1 MELMS
6 LAITSIIFFF
16 FFLHGLDLYRKRR
29 MPPGPAGL
37 PIIGNL
43 LDIGANP
50 HESLAKLSKKH
61 GPLMTIRLGSVTT
74 VVASTPDAAREIL
87 QRNDVACSG
96 RTIRDAVTSM
106 NNHDSAM
113 IWIQPNQEWRTLRK
127 ALNTCLTQKQ
137 KLDSLS
143 GLRQNVVGAMLEFL
157 RESGRNNKAVNIG
170 KLTFAVALNQMSNT
184 ILSRNVTSYN
194 SDDIGGFKTRVKTVM
209 EVDGKFNIADIF
221 PLLKPLDP
229 QNLRRQAKAAYSW
242 LDTLIEGFI
251 CERLKHRESKLPRFG
266 DVLDSLLDYN
276 QDHEADFK
284 LTHVKTLLVDM
295 FLGGTE
301 TNSNT
306 TEWVMTELLLNPHIF
321 SRIREEV
328 SATVGKDGKIQEA
341 KILELPFLQAV
352 IKESVRLHLPVPLLV
367 PHKAE
372 TEIKLGKIFRF
383 PNGLSLESYDDY
395 FSEYLSGIG
404 IEPFPDTRPLW
415 ELHLF
420 KYPTSNASGIAIFKL
435 HHALGDGYSLMGVVL
450 SCLQRA
456 DDPSI
461 PLIFPKFRLSPKSD
475 TGIKSLISRVP
486 LVLTA
491 VKNTV
496 LDLTVSVLKSNLL
509 EDDRS
514 PIRSEEERVEFKSID
529 VTTLT
534 FSLDQ
539 IKQIKYSLDVV
550 HTNFLKWNGAE
561 KLARSSLPDIF

>member
-1 MELMS
+1 
-6 LAITSIIFFF
+6 
-16 FFLHGLDLYRKRR
+16 

-242 LDTLIEGFI
+242 LDTLIEG
-251 CERLKHRESKLPRFG
+251 
-266 DVLDSLLDYN
+266 
-276 QDHEADFK
+276 
-284 LTHVKTLLVDM
+284 
-295 FLGGTE
+295 
-301 TNSNT
+301 
-306 TEWVMTELLLNPHIF
+306 
-321 SRIREEV
+321 
-328 SATVGKDGKIQEA
+328 
-341 KILELPFLQAV
+341 
-352 IKESVRLHLPVPLLV
+352 
-367 PHKAE
+367 
-372 TEIKLGKIFRF
+372 
-383 PNGLSLESYDDY
+383 
-395 FSEYLSGIG
+395 
-404 IEPFPDTRPLW
+404 
-415 ELHLF
+415 
-420 KYPTSNASGIAIFKL
+420 
-435 HHALGDGYSLMGVVL
+435 
-450 SCLQRA
+450 
-456 DDPSI
+456 
-461 PLIFPKFRLSPKSD
+461 
-475 TGIKSLISRVP
+475 
-486 LVLTA
+486 
-491 VKNTV
+491 
-496 LDLTVSVLKSNLL
+496 
-509 EDDRS
+509 
-514 PIRSEEERVEFKSID
+514 
-529 VTTLT
+529 
-534 FSLDQ
+534 
-539 IKQIKYSLDVV
+539 
-550 HTNFLKWNGAE
+550 
-561 KLARSSLPDIF
+561 